1 MCHLR
6 SVYCYSEYLKIY
18 DGSGSLKYHKSGC
31 SSSDGVLLV
40 EVPFL
45 SSSNITASI
54 YLYRLKSAVRVQY
67 VVLRTDLNT
76 GMCTPIGAPLEVSPS
91 TERYRKS

>member
-1 MCHLR
+1 MRYLR
-6 SVYCYSEYLKIY
+6 LNYGYSEYLKIF
-18 DGSGSLKYHKSGC
+18 DDNGSLKYHKSGC
-31 SSSDGVLLV
+31 SSSNGVLLV

-67 VVLRTDLNT
+67 VVLRTGLDT
-76 GMCTPIGAPLEVSPS
+76 GMCTPLASLF
-91 TERYRKS
+91 